1 MIAIGSGQWFGRGFG
16 QSIHKYKLLP
26 ERLAIQFTRSPEK
39 SLVFGRWLDYFGF
52 YDAWSLG
59 VRIASRAPDQFGRL
73 LVVGAVTSILLGAF
87 TNIASML
94 ALIPFAGT
102 TLPFVSQEAVRFF
115 TLAGGWFNFKCR

>member
-1 MIAIGSGQWFGRGFG
+1 M
-16 QSIHKYKLLP
+16 
-26 ERLAIQFTRSPEK
+26 
-39 SLVFGRWLDYFGF
+39 VFGRWLDYFGF

-73 LVVGAVTSILLGAF
+73 LVVGGDEHPLSAF

-102 TLPFVSQEAVRFF
+102 TLPFVSQEAVALF